1 MKIIIDRFEGG
12 FALVELEDKRIIN
25 MPQELIPKNAQE
37 GDVLWIKVDKEATA
51 ARKRRIDKLMDDLW
65 E

>member
-37 GDVLWIKVDKEATA
+37 GDVL
-51 ARKRRIDKLMDDLW
+51 
-65 E
+65 